1 MSLETRL
8 ARVRGL
14 GSAKDGT
21 HHWWAQRVTAVA
33 LVPLTLWF
41 AISVAGMAGG
51 TYAEAAAWV
60 GAPLNTV
67 LLLLLIA
74 ATFHHLQL
82 GIQVVLEDYVHAE
95 GAKIVALMLVKFACA
110 ILAVASGYAVLRVAF
125 VGG

>member
-33 LVPLTLWF
+33 LVPLTIWF
-41 AISVAGMAGG
+41 AVSVAGMAGAG
-51 TYAEAAAWV
+51 ADVAAAWV

-95 GAKIVALMLVKFACA
+95 GAKIALLMIVKFGCA

>member
-21 HHWWAQRVTAVA
+21 HHWWAQRLTAVA
-33 LVPLTLWF
+33 LVPLTIWF
-41 AISVAGMAGG
+41 ALSVAGLAGAG
-51 TYAEAAAWV
+51 ADVAAAWV
-60 GAPLNTV
+60 AAPLNTI

-82 GIQVVLEDYVHAE
+82 GIQVVLEDYVHGE
-95 GAKIVALMLVKFACA
+95 GVKIAALMLMKFACA
-110 ILAVASGYAVLRVAF
+110 ILGVACAYAVLRVAF
-125 VGG
+125 GG